1 MFVVDAVFFL
11 VARSP
16 DLRATSRR
24 QAQWEAVL
32 KQLAT
37 ERGPWGRGVEVVDLD
52 SVYWTLS
59 PGEDDRGR
67 RLKLVRNPH
76 GGAHTIASERTRG
89 VTRPTAVSSRQSSPR
104 WGWKPSLKAPPRRES
119 ECESSAGPAAGDI
132 ASKATDV
139 GRAEE
144 GSGLGEGHGSGW
156 VDEWRDVR
164 AMSAQT
170 SLWKD
175 LWKYQRKSI
184 KPVKVGESLD
194 DGDETEDEE
203 DDDEEE
209 DPEDGSEFGESDFG
223 DEGNDGG
230 AGCDGPRRGG
240 RPTAPVAYSSTADI
254 VRPFCLTPGVVSL
267 EDRRLV
273 FTRSQDSSVGCVEGT
288 KDAKRGNQPLA
299 DNYRWALRQAP
310 NSSWPTSGLRRVLFR
325 PYGGMRF
332 AALEMWFAGG
342 GADEDGCT
350 EGTVLLG
357 LPSESLARGLHDALR
372 RARPPAL
379 EPFLGRFPSTVIA
392 RSNAGTWGA
401 SASGGVGM
409 LVGPSSC
416 GRGGMLGSGAGVKAV
431 AAAEAARTPLTQA
444 WVRRRCGV
452 TNFDYLRGLNAA
464 AGRTT
469 ADLSRYPVFP
479 WVLSERAWRVAEL
492 DLKDERNFRDLAW
505 PMGAQRPEQREVRR
519 SGVLGAC

>member
-1 MFVVDAVFFL
+1 MV
-11 VARSP
+11 RSP
-16 DLRATSRR
+16 NSRATTRR

-37 ERGPWGRGVEVVDLD
+37 ERGPWGRGVEAIDLD
-52 SVYWTLS
+52 SVYWALS

-89 VTRPTAVSSRQSSPR
+89 VTRPTAVSSRLSSSSR
-104 WGWKPSLKAPPRRES
+104 WGWRLSLKAPLRRES
-119 ECESSAGPAAGDI
+119 ESGSFAGPAAGDA
-132 ASKATDV
+132 ASSAADV
-139 GRAEE
+139 GQAEE
-144 GSGLGEGHGSGW
+144 GSGLGGEQSSAR

-175 LWKYQRKSI
+175 LCKYQRKSI
-184 KPVKVGESLD
+184 KPAKVGESLEE
-194 DGDETEDEE
+194 GDETEDEE
-203 DDDEEE
+203 DDEEE
-209 DPEDGSEFGESDFG
+209 DLEDGSELGESDFADEDG
-223 DEGNDGG
+223 DRDAGG
-230 AGCDGPRRGG
+230 DGPRRGG
-240 RPTAPVAYSSTADI
+240 RLTAPVAYSSTADI

-273 FTRSQDSSVGCVEGT
+273 FTRSQDPSLGCAEGT
-288 KDAKRGNQPLA
+288 KDAKRGDQPLA

-310 NSSWPTSGLRRVLFR
+310 SSSWPTSGLRRVLFR

-357 LPSESLARGLHDALR
+357 LPSESLARGLHEALR

-379 EPFLGRFPSTVIA
+379 EPFLGRLPSTVIA

-409 LVGPSSC
+409 LVGPSSG
-416 GRGGMLGSGAGVKAV
+416 GRGGMLGSGAGVKAI

-479 WVLSERAWRVAEL
+479 WVLSERAWRVEEL

-519 SGVLGAC
+519 RRGGVVGAC

>member
-1 MFVVDAVFFL
+1 M
-11 VARSP
+11 
-16 DLRATSRR
+16 
-24 QAQWEAVL
+24 L

-37 ERGPWGRGVEVVDLD
+37 ERGPWGRGVGAVDLD
-52 SVYWTLS
+52 SVYWALS
-59 PGEDDRGR
+59 PGDDDRGR

-89 VTRPTAVSSRQSSPR
+89 VTRPSAGSCRPSSRWGWRTSLKGPLRRGSESGNLVDPVGDAVSS
-104 WGWKPSLKAPPRRES
+104 
-119 ECESSAGPAAGDI
+119 AA
-132 ASKATDV
+132 DV
-139 GRAEE
+139 GQPGE
-144 GSGLGEGHGSGW
+144 GSGLGEGQGSGR

-164 AMSAQT
+164 AVSAQT

-175 LWKYQRKSI
+175 LCKYQRKSI
-184 KPVKVGESLD
+184 KPVRVGESLD
-194 DGDETEDEE
+194 EGDETEDEE
-203 DDDEEE
+203 DEEE
-209 DPEDGSEFGESDFG
+209 ELEDDSDFG
-223 DEGNDGG
+223 DSVYGVEGDDGG
-230 AGCDGPRRGG
+230 AGCDGPRSGG
-240 RPTAPVAYSSTADI
+240 RPAAPVAYSSTADV
-254 VRPFCLTPGVVSL
+254 VRPFCLTPGVIAL
-267 EDRRLV
+267 EDHRLV
-273 FTRSQDSSVGCVEGT
+273 FTRSQDSSVGCAEGT

-310 NSSWPTSGLRRVLFR
+310 SSSWPTSGLRRILFR

-342 GADEDGCT
+342 GGDEDGCT

-357 LPSESLARGLHDALR
+357 LPSESLARGLHEALR

-379 EPFLGRFPSTVIA
+379 EPFLGRLPSTVIE

-409 LVGPSSC
+409 LVGPSSG
-416 GRGGMLGSGAGVKAV
+416 GRGGMLGSGAGVRAV

-479 WVLSERAWRVAEL
+479 WVLSERAWRAEEL

-505 PMGAQRPEQREVRR
+505 PMGAQRSEQREVRR
-519 SGVLGAC
+519 KGGRVWAC